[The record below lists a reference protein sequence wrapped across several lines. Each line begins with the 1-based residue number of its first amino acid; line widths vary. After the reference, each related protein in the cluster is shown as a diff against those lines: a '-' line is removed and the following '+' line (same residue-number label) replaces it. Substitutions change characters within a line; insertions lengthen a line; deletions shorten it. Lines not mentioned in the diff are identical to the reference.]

1 MKRLLLQLTERI
13 DGYSLRERAMVF
25 AAAALLVVGM
35 MDAVLLQPRFA
46 QEKLLAKTLAQRQS
60 EMRELQSRMQQVA
73 LARQADPD
81 RESRERLA
89 AAKAA
94 LAQVEQVV
102 VEEQKKFT
110 APEQI
115 RAVLEEMLSRNRR
128 LRLVDLKTLP
138 ATTIA
143 EAKAPQ
149 EARQQKPAA
158 AKPSAAAERKIFRH
172 GIEITVAGS
181 YLDLHG
187 YLVALE
193 RMPSQIYWGSLD
205 LRVAAHPEVTL
216 KLTVYTLSLE
226 KTWLRV

>member
-1 MKRLLLQLTERI
+1 VRRLLAQLAERI
-13 DGYSLRERAMVF
+13 DSFSLRERAMVF
-25 AAAALLVVGM
+25 AAAALLVVGVL
-35 MDAVLLQPRFA
+35 DGVLLQPRFA
-46 QEKLLAKTLAQRQS
+46 QEKLLAKTLAQRQG
-60 EMRELQSRMQQVA
+60 EIRELQSRMQQVA

-81 RESRERLA
+81 REVRERLA

-94 LAQVEQVV
+94 LAELEQAIAVEQR
-102 VEEQKKFT
+102 KFT
-110 APEQI
+110 QPEQM

-143 EAKAPQ
+143 ESKAPQ
-149 EARQQKPAA
+149 EARPQKPAA
-158 AKPSAAAERKIFRH
+158 AKPGAGDERAIFRH

-181 YLDLHG
+181 YLELLA
-187 YLVALE
+187 YLEALE

-205 LRVAAHPEVTL
+205 LQVPAYPEVTL
-216 KLTVYTLSLE
+216 KLTVYTVSLD